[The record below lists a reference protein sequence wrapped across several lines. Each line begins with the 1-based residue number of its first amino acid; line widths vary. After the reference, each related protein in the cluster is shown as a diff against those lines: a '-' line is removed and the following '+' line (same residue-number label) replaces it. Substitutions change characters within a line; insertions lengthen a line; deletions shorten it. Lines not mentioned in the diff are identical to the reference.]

1 MKNFKYTVVLTV
13 ALALVASS
21 CKKSY
26 LDVAPPSNVI
36 STGQEAAAVKQDPT
50 LLGARI
56 AGLYATMYAAGTGGT
71 GGADDFGQK
80 GYDIYSDFLCSD
92 MVLGGTTY
100 GWYLNL
106 IKYVDSQNN
115 ASNSVYAPW
124 RYYYR
129 VILGANT
136 VIDFLGG
143 SDVVLTDPKL
153 LAYMGQ
159 AKAMRAYAYFYLA
172 QFYAK
177 GYGTGNERVLPLN
190 LTSLDLNKPTST
202 TAQVYA
208 QIIKDLTAAITD
220 LTGYTRTD
228 KSQIN
233 VDVAKGLL
241 AYTYAARGTAADLAQ
256 VITLTDD
263 VLVDFPLTTKSATCA
278 VTTLPNGA
286 GTVTNS
292 DAGFNNVAT
301 PSWIWGIDLTIQS
314 NLNLNSWW
322 GQIDL
327 FTYSYAWAADPKF
340 IDLGLYNAMAVG
352 HPDDVRIGQFVNN
365 FKGYGGLVPVNKF
378 FDPGRVLGGQRNV
391 TTDYVYMRAD
401 EMLLL
406 GAEARARTG
415 DDAGA
420 RTQLKKLLSL
430 RLTNITYVDALTSAT
445 VPSLLD
451 EIYLQTR
458 LEFWGEG
465 KSYLAMKRLKR
476 TNMIRGANHLFLAGQ
491 SFAFDDVRLTFPIPQ
506 VEILNNPN
514 LNN

>member
-1 MKNFKYTVVLTV
+1 MKNLKNIVVLTA
-13 ALALVASS
+13 ALALLSS
-21 CKKSY
+21 GCKKSY
-26 LDVAPPSNVI
+26 LDVPPPSNVI
-36 STGQEAAAVKQDPT
+36 STAEEAAAIKQDPT
-50 LLGARI
+50 LLAGRV

-136 VIDFLGG
+136 VIDVLGG
-143 SDVVLTDPKL
+143 SDAVLTDPKL

-190 LTSLDLNKPTST
+190 LSASDVNKPTST
-202 TAQVYA
+202 TAQVYT
-208 QIIKDLTAAITD
+208 QIIKDLTDAITD
-220 LTGYTRTD
+220 LTGYVRTD
-228 KSQIN
+228 KSQVN
-233 VDVAKGLL
+233 VDVAKSLL
-241 AYTYAARGTAADLAQ
+241 AYAYAARGTAADLAQ
-256 VITLTDD
+256 VITLSEA
-263 VLVDFPLTTKSATCA
+263 VLADFPLTTKSQTCA
-278 VTTLPNGA
+278 VLNSSGA
-286 GTVTNS
+286 VTNS
-292 DAGFNNVAT
+292 DAGFNNVLT
-301 PSWIWGIDLTIQS
+301 PSWVWGVDLTIQS

-327 FTYSYAWAADPKF
+327 YTYSYAWAGDPKF
-340 IDLGLYNAMAVG
+340 IDVGLYNTMVNN
-352 HPDDVRIGQFVNN
+352 HPDDVRLGQFVSNIPSYN
-365 FKGYGGLVPVNKF
+365 GLVPTNKF
-378 FDPGRVLGGQRNV
+378 FDPGRTLGGQRNV
-391 TTDYVYMRAD
+391 TTDYVYIRAD

-406 GAEARARTG
+406 DAESRERTG

-420 RTQLKKLLSL
+420 RTQLKKLLTL
-430 RLTNITYVDALTSAT
+430 RMTNIAYVDALSGSA
-445 VPSLLD
+445 LLD

-476 TNMIRGANHLFLAGQ
+476 TMTRGANHLFLAGQ
-491 SFAFDDVRLTFPIPQ
+491 SFTYDDPRITFPIPS

>member
-1 MKNFKYTVVLTV
+1 MKNLKNIVVLTA
-13 ALALVASS
+13 ALALISS
-21 CKKSY
+21 GCKKSF
-26 LDVAPPSNVI
+26 LDVPPPSNVI
-36 STGQEAAAVKQDPT
+36 STAQEAAAIKQDPT
-50 LLGARI
+50 LLAGRV

-136 VIDFLGG
+136 VIDVLGG
-143 SDVVLTDPKL
+143 SDAILTDPKL

-159 AKAMRAYAYFYLA
+159 ARAMRAYAYFYLA

-190 LTSLDLNKPTST
+190 LSASDVNKPTST
-202 TAQVYA
+202 TAQVYT

-241 AYTYAARGTAADLAQ
+241 AYVYAARGTAADLAQ
-256 VITLTDD
+256 VITLSEA
-263 VLVDFPLTTKSATCA
+263 VLADFPLTTKSQTCA
-278 VTTLPNGA
+278 ITTGANGA
-286 GTVTNS
+286 GTVTNP
-292 DAGFNNVAT
+292 DAGFNNAAT
-301 PSWIWGIDLTIQS
+301 PSWVWGVDLTIQS

-327 FTYSYAWAADPKF
+327 FSYSYAWAGDPKF
-340 IDLGLYNAMAVG
+340 IDLSLYNAMR
-352 HPDDVRIGQFVNN
+352 PDDVRRGQFVNN
-365 FKGYGGLVPVNKF
+365 FQGYGGLVPVNKF
-378 FDPGRVLGGQRNV
+378 FDPGRALGGQRQI

-406 GAEARARTG
+406 DAEARSRTG

-420 RTQLKKLLSL
+420 RTQLKKLVTL
-430 RLTNITYVDALTSAT
+430 RVGDPSYVDALSGTA
-445 VPSLLD
+445 LAD
-451 EIYLQTR
+451 EIYFQTR
-458 LEFWGEG
+458 IEFWGEG
-465 KSYLAMKRLKR
+465 KSYLALKRLKR
-476 TNMIRGANHLFLAGQ
+476 TATRGANHLFLAGQ
-491 SFAFDDVRLTFPIPQ
+491 SFTYDDARLTFPIPS